1 MSTSRIIFFSTLLIV
16 FSFKIP
22 SAKLLSYQ
30 SEYEISL
37 ANSEK
42 IRLPGKTYV
51 NEASGQLFI
60 DWINNCQ
67 NSWVSN
73 QRMMTRFINSHGVG
87 TVSEINY
94 SLNEKTDG
102 SDMDFVLE
110 VKEDAELVERVYG
123 EARIKDSLIVKFPQT
138 DKENLNFSNDVI
150 FPHHFLEEIISNL
163 YSDKRMI
170 TKKVYE
176 GTIPNKFFNISVFLT
191 DEIIKE
197 SNLKLPK
204 EINNKFKKIRMSYY
218 QDNEQIPVFEQTINL
233 NDQGVANFF
242 RYDYPDYS
250 LVLKLKK
257 ITLVNLD
264 CN

>member
-191 DEIIKE
+191 DEIIKR
-197 SNLKLPK
+197 
-204 EINNKFKKIRMSYY
+204 I
-218 QDNEQIPVFEQTINL
+218 
-233 NDQGVANFF
+233 
-242 RYDYPDYS
+242 
-250 LVLKLKK
+250 
-257 ITLVNLD
+257 
-264 CN
+264 

>member
-1 MSTSRIIFFSTLLIV
+1 MSTLRIIFFSTLLMV
-16 FSFKIP
+16 FYFKIP

-42 IRLPGKTYV
+42 VRLPGRTYV

-163 YSDKRMI
+163 YSDKQMI

-176 GTIPNKFFNISVFLT
+176 GTIPHGFC
-191 DEIIKE
+191 
-197 SNLKLPK
+197 
-204 EINNKFKKIRMSYY
+204 
-218 QDNEQIPVFEQTINL
+218 
-233 NDQGVANFF
+233 F
-242 RYDYPDYS
+242 RG
-250 LVLKLKK
+250 
-257 ITLVNLD
+257 
-264 CN
+264 

>member
-163 YSDKRMI
+163 YSDKQMI

-176 GTIPNKFFNISVFLT
+176 GTIPNKFFNISVFLI
-191 DEIIKE
+191 DRR
-197 SNLKLPK
+197 N
-204 EINNKFKKIRMSYY
+204 Y
-218 QDNEQIPVFEQTINL
+218 
-233 NDQGVANFF
+233 
-242 RYDYPDYS
+242 
-250 LVLKLKK
+250 
-257 ITLVNLD
+257 
-264 CN
+264 

>member
-1 MSTSRIIFFSTLLIV
+1 MSTSRIIFFSLLLTLC
-16 FSFKIP
+16 SFEVRA
-22 SAKLLSYQ
+22 AKLLSYQ

-37 ANSEK
+37 AESEQV
-42 IRLPGKTYV
+42 RLPNKTYV

-60 DWINNCQ
+60 DWINNCK

-94 SLNEKTDG
+94 SINEKVDG

-123 EARIKDSLIVKFPQT
+123 EARITDSLIVKFPQT
-138 DKENLNFSNDVI
+138 DKENLNFSNDVV
-150 FPHHFLEEIISNL
+150 FPHQFLEEIISNL

-197 SNLKLPK
+197 SSLKLPK
-204 EINNKFKKIRMSYY
+204 EINNRFKKIRMSYY
-218 QDNEQIPVFEQTINL
+218 QDNQQVPVFEQTINL

-250 LVLKLKK
+250 LILKLKK
-257 ITLVNLD
+257 INLVNLD

>member
-1 MSTSRIIFFSTLLIV
+1 MSTSRIIFFSLLLTL
-16 FSFKIP
+16 FSFEVRP
-22 SAKLLSYQ
+22 AKLLSYQ

-37 ANSEK
+37 AESEQV
-42 IRLPGKTYV
+42 RLPNKTYV
-51 NEASGQLFI
+51 NDASGQLFI
-60 DWINNCQ
+60 DWINNCK

-94 SLNEKTDG
+94 SINEKADG

-123 EARIKDSLIVKFPQT
+123 EARINKNLIVKFPQT
-138 DKENLNFSNDVI
+138 DKEDLNFSNDVV
-150 FPHHFLEEIISNL
+150 FPHQFLEEITSNL
-163 YSDKRMI
+163 YTNKRMI

-197 SNLKLPK
+197 SDLKLPK

-218 QDNEQIPVFEQTINL
+218 QDNEQTPVFEQTVNL

-242 RYDYPDYS
+242 RYDYADYS
-250 LVLKLKK
+250 LILKLKK
-257 ITLVNLD
+257 INLVNLD

>member
-1 MSTSRIIFFSTLLIV
+1 MSTSRIIFFSLLLTL
-16 FSFKIP
+16 FSFEVRT
-22 SAKLLSYQ
+22 AKLLSYQ

-37 ANSEK
+37 AESEQV
-42 IRLPGKTYV
+42 RLPNKTYV
-51 NEASGQLFI
+51 NDASGQLFI
-60 DWINNCQ
+60 DWINNCK

-73 QRMMTRFINSHGVG
+73 QRMMTRFINSYGVG

-94 SLNEKTDG
+94 SLNEKADG

-123 EARIKDSLIVKFPQT
+123 EARINKNLIVKFPQT
-138 DKENLNFSNDVI
+138 DKEDLNFSNDVV
-150 FPHHFLEEIISNL
+150 FPHQFLEEIISNL
-163 YSDKRMI
+163 YTNKRMI

-197 SNLKLPK
+197 SDLKLPK

-218 QDNEQIPVFEQTINL
+218 QDNEQTPVFEQTVNL

-242 RYDYPDYS
+242 RYDYADYS
-250 LVLKLKK
+250 LILKLKK
-257 ITLVNLD
+257 INLVNLD

>member
-1 MSTSRIIFFSTLLIV
+1 MSTSRIIFFSTLLMV
-16 FSFKIP
+16 FYFKIP

-163 YSDKRMI
+163 YSDKQMI

-176 GTIPNKFFNISVFLT
+176 GTIPDKFFNICFYLLT
-191 DEIIKE
+191 R
-197 SNLKLPK
+197 N
-204 EINNKFKKIRMSYY
+204 R
-218 QDNEQIPVFEQTINL
+218 
-233 NDQGVANFF
+233 
-242 RYDYPDYS
+242 
-250 LVLKLKK
+250 
-257 ITLVNLD
+257 
-264 CN
+264 